1 MQASSTVTQIEPL
14 GEINDE
20 QVQCFRLKHG
30 DLEATVTSFG
40 ATLLSLKFKGKEL
53 TLNWDDLESLQD
65 PDKNPKYGATCGR
78 VTGRISHAQ
87 FKINDKVFEL
97 EANNGPNCLHS
108 GSEGFDQ
115 KVWHAKIVQKQ
126 YELQPG
132 KISQL

>member
-20 QVQCFRLKHG
+20 QVKCFRLKHG

-65 PDKNPKYGATCGR
+65 PSTSRDRPHPKHRTDSCSLDGQRAA
-78 VTGRISHAQ
+78 HPPA
-87 FKINDKVFEL
+87 
-97 EANNGPNCLHS
+97 
-108 GSEGFDQ
+108 
-115 KVWHAKIVQKQ
+115 
-126 YELQPG
+126 
-132 KISQL
+132 